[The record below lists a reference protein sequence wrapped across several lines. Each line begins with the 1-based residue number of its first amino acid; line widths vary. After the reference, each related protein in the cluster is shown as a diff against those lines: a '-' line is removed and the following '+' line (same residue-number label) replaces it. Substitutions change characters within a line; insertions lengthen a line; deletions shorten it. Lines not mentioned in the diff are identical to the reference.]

1 MPWETRTESSPVQSA
16 LSSCISHLENLIDT
30 RQPSDDQMEYL
41 VTKFEEMA
49 QFLSAPESQ
58 SRQSDDHLFSEL
70 DIPSGL
76 GITGANSD
84 GKVKNEDLRIGAGY
98 IQNVGRYIEGV
109 RQNAKDL
116 KIRMDEVKQLNS
128 IQLDIIED
136 LRKELK
142 SKGVVREEVQE
153 EVQEEVKTEPQK
165 EKQGPLQRMGFWAA
179 IGEALDGVGETLL
192 EW

>member
-1 MPWETRTESSPVQSA
+1 
-16 LSSCISHLENLIDT
+16 
-30 RQPSDDQMEYL
+30 MEYL